1 MRWRTDGGLG
11 RAAVHGAGR
20 TRPGLARCVAALGR
34 LLVSGQGSAEVA
46 SGARGGRGRARLRKL
61 QAQGPQASRPRRRSG
76 LGASVRETKERGE
89 R

>member
-20 TRPGLARCVAALGR
+20 TRSGLARCAAALGL
-34 LLVSGQGSAEVA
+34 LLVSGQGSAGVA
-46 SGARGGRGRARLRKL
+46 SGARGGRGRAWLCEL
-61 QAQGPQASRPRRRSG
+61 QAQGPRASRPGRRSG
-76 LGASVRETKERGE
+76 LGASVRESRERGE